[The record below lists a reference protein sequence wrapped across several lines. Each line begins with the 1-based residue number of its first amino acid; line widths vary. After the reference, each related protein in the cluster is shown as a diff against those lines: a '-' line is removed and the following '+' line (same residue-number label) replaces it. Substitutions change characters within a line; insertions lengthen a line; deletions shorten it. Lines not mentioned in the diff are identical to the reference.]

1 MEDPKTKQTG
11 KQISSPIHRS
21 ISSMVSPELWDHLWP
36 HSQDEMVNHFR
47 TMNNQVSGQMG
58 AAIRQQMMLVV
69 WHSMREQICAQ
80 MDKHTQQEMKDIWD
94 Q

>member
-47 TMNNQVSGQMG
+47 TMIGDQ
-58 AAIRQQMMLVV
+58 R
-69 WHSMREQICAQ
+69 
-80 MDKHTQQEMKDIWD
+80 MDYINDLP
-94 Q
+94 